1 MIEGICRL
9 CGYYKELSFEHIP
22 PESAFNDQPIV
33 FQTMQNLLQ
42 GHSHRKFRR
51 GIGEQ
56 SLCVSCNSNT
66 GGWYGSSFA
75 DWSRQGLEWFDRLE
89 DKSLFSLPY
98 YIKPLNVI
106 KQIIVMALAMS
117 SEQTLK
123 YHQELRRFV
132 LNKHERYLPPKYRI
146 YAYFN
151 VDGQPRF
158 ASGMAIMRVDTNSGD
173 YVEAEVSL
181 PPFGYCITTP
191 MKGKKSLA
199 ETQGLFEITWFSKF
213 AYDEWLPV
221 YLRLPSKATH
231 EPLPLDYRSES
242 EINEHYKL
250 QNIPERRKFPVKKR
264 KPK

>member
-9 CGYYKELSFEHIP
+9 CGYYKKLSFEHIP

-75 DWSRQGLEWFDRLE
+75 DWSRQGLEWFDRLG

-106 KQIIVMALAMS
+106 KQIMVMALAMS
-117 SEQTLK
+117 SEQTLT

-146 YAYFN
+146 FAYFN

-199 ETQGLFEITWFSKF
+199 ETQGLYEISWFSKF

-242 EINEHYKL
+242 EITEHYKL